1 MLTTPR
7 KEKKNSDLSK
17 LSKVSFADEVREY
30 NLRETTREAFRRP
43 HPLSSPSLSHSHRS
57 DKGDGKMHI
66 FVKTLKG
73 EIITLDVKHFY
84 TIDYVKMKIQEE
96 VEISSHRQ
104 QLVMPTNT
112 GNQLI
117 RLVEG
122 GLTLRDYNISN
133 ESTIYL
139 LVNIDDE
146 PLLIQLLM
154 QDHLSATSE
163 NKSDQFDHDSGAVH
177 PNSYLDIP
185 GDQDDDDISVLT
197 SATFHTS
204 TSAISETN
212 SEQCLPDIL
221 QDDGSVLTLRTT
233 NYSVAAKQSVGA
245 NEPIITNHQ
254 RTKKDLASRS
264 PSPLSQPG
272 TGMKDNQTSPLISS
286 RSRSWQSIYREEEDK
301 AQSQE
306 QPFEKY
312 NRQISNIPSLTT
324 TQNDERLNFHND
336 DNETSSLLSSFDHST
351 ESIYH
356 KEEEMAQEH
365 PSESYNHKSSNS
377 PSLATT
383 QKYER
388 FRLPKIR
395 QEPIRSSG
403 SSSSQSIHR
412 EEGETAQE
420 HPSENVN
427 RGTSNIPSLV
437 TAQIYE
443 RFRLPPII
451 QEPLPSS
458 RSPSSQS
465 IHREEEETAQDQTSK
480 QEFPLPPIP
489 PPTVVRNSE
498 EETLY
503 TAVAEACISL
513 DCNSTLNTNERSL
526 FIKQGRCPTCGIQT
540 HKKPSGMFKKRSSLR
555 PLSNEHVL
563 SGRCIMCNPINIVT
577 NNLIVDGANAASLNA
592 GDGTNHQIADT
603 PLDAGGQCDALSAYV
618 DVQVSGNKAKAKKR
632 QIVHPRPPSTVPS
645 LGGGSSF
652 KTGDD
657 PPKLGDPTP
666 SAPSLDCTRSESE
679 ITEDVV
685 SKQHVSDEDKN
696 LSNTKPR
703 SGEVKQWLLSHLPTL
718 KKRDV
723 DKYCHRFDEDGFDS
737 VLIIEEVLEEGDL
750 SFMKKAHRRVLTK
763 RLRPQK
769 SCIDPP

>member
-1 MLTTPR
+1 MQ
-7 KEKKNSDLSK
+7 
-17 LSKVSFADEVREY
+17 
-30 NLRETTREAFRRP
+30 
-43 HPLSSPSLSHSHRS
+43 
-57 DKGDGKMHI
+57 I

-73 EIITLDVKHFY
+73 EIITLDIENFH
-84 TIDYVKMKIQEE
+84 TIDSVKIKIQEK
-96 VEISSHRQ
+96 VGISSHRQ
-104 QLVMPTNT
+104 RLVLPTNT

-117 RLVEG
+117 RLDEG

-133 ESTIYL
+133 ESTIHL
-139 LVNIDDE
+139 LINIDDE

-154 QDHLSATSE
+154 QYHLSAAPI
-163 NKSDQFDHDSGAVH
+163 NNSDQFDHDSGAVH

-204 TSAISETN
+204 ASAISETN
-212 SEQCLPDIL
+212 SELCLPDIL
-221 QDDGSVLTLRTT
+221 QDDVSILTPRTT
-233 NYSVAAKQSVGA
+233 NYSVAAKQSVGT

-254 RTKKDLASRS
+254 RTKSDLASRS
-264 PSPLSQPG
+264 PSLLSQPG
-272 TGMKDNQTSPLISS
+272 TGMKDNHTSHLISS
-286 RSRSWQSIYREEEDK
+286 RSRSWQSIYREEEET

-306 QPFEKY
+306 QPFEKS
-312 NRQISNIPSLTT
+312 NRQISNIPSLAT
-324 TQNDERLNFHND
+324 TQNGERSNFHH
-336 DNETSSLLSSFDHST
+336 DNQTSSLLSSFNYST
-351 ESIYH
+351 ESIYR
-356 KEEEMAQEH
+356 KEEETAQEH
-365 PSESYNHKSSNS
+365 PSESYNHQASNAT
-377 PSLATT
+377 SLATT

-388 FRLPKIR
+388 FRLPSIR
-395 QEPIRSSG
+395 QEPIRSSR
-403 SSSSQSIHR
+403 SSSSQSIYH

-420 HPSENVN
+420 HPPENVN

-437 TAQIYE
+437 TAQTYE
-443 RFRLPPII
+443 RFHLPPII

-465 IHREEEETAQDQTSK
+465 IHREGEEKAQYRTSK
-480 QEFPLPPIP
+480 QEFQLPPIP
-489 PPTVVRNSE
+489 PPTVVRNTE

-503 TAVAEACISL
+503 TAVAEAHVSL

-540 HKKPSGMFKKRSSLR
+540 HKNPSGMFKKRSSLR

-563 SGRCIMCNPINIVT
+563 SGRCLMCNPINIVT
-577 NNLIVDGANAASLNA
+577 HNLIVDGTNASPLNA
-592 GDGTNHQIADT
+592 GDDTNHQTADA
-603 PLDAGGQCDALSAYV
+603 PLDAGGQWDALSAYV
-618 DVQVSGNKAKAKKR
+618 DVQVSGNETKAKKR
-632 QIVHPRPPSTVPS
+632 QIVHPRPPPTVPS
-645 LGGGSSF
+645 LGGRSSS

-657 PPKLGDPTP
+657 LLKFKDPTP
-666 SAPSLDCTRSESE
+666 SAPSLDYTRSESE
-679 ITEDVV
+679 ITRDVF
-685 SKQHVSDEDKN
+685 SKQHVGDEDKN

-723 DKYCHRFDEDGFDS
+723 DNYCHRLDEDGFDS

-763 RLRPQK
+763 RLQPQK
-769 SCIDPP
+769 PCIDPP